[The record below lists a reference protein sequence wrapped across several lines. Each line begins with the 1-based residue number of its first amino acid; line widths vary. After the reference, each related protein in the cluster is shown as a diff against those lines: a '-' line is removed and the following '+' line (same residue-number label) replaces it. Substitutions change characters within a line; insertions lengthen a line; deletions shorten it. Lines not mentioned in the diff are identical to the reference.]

1 MNALFLLCSMSI
13 TSYTTNHKINN
24 KKKTQNKYS
33 VGSHMNAF
41 AIKILFKRKLF
52 MIAKTP
58 KFMFMCV
65 CAQLVAS

>member
-33 VGSHMNAF
+33 ERSHMNAF
-41 AIKILFKRKLF
+41 SIKNVFKRKLF
-52 MIAKTP
+52 MIVKTP
-58 KFMFMCV
+58 KFMFLCV